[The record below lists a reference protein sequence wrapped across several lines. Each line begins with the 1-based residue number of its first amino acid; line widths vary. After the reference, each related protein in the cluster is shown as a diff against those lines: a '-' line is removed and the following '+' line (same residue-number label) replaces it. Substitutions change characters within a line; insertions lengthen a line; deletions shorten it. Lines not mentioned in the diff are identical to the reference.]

1 VRSRGVVEGFK
12 VKLELLVYWYRV
24 VKVKVKTGVKFMF
37 MIVRLIAALGIVE
50 MSDGDSD
57 IDSPALSN
65 SM

>member
-1 VRSRGVVEGFK
+1 VEGFK

>member
-1 VRSRGVVEGFK
+1 
-12 VKLELLVYWYRV
+12 
-24 VKVKVKTGVKFMF
+24 

>member
-1 VRSRGVVEGFK
+1 
-12 VKLELLVYWYRV
+12 
-24 VKVKVKTGVKFMF
+24 
-37 MIVRLIAALGIVE
+37 VRLIAALGIVE

>member
-1 VRSRGVVEGFK
+1 VEGFK

-24 VKVKVKTGVKFMF
+24 VKVKVKTGVKFKF